1 MEVTM
6 LVEQE
11 VRCNKL
17 VVSLLV
23 LRLVGRMK
31 AKRTIEQVVHTIALV
46 VHIIKLVV
54 KQQLVIKRRVIK
66 RRLIT

>member
-23 LRLVGRMK
+23 LRLVGHMK

>member
-1 MEVTM
+1 M